1 MKRPHISLN
10 LAVSADGK
18 ITSANRAIAS
28 FGSARDI
35 AHLYRLRANADA
47 ILCGARTVD
56 THEVTLDN
64 GGVKFDALRKRNGR
78 APHPVRV
85 IVSGS
90 GSLKTDARVFQS
102 PAAGPLIVVVSTRA
116 KPRVVEKLRRQV
128 HEVYQDES
136 ESIDFAK
143 LAGWLKTKHRVE
155 RLLCE
160 GGGELND
167 ALFRADLVD
176 AIHLTWCPLIIGGR
190 AAPTLS
196 DGIGISALA
205 DARRFQLVSRR
216 RVGDELFLRYA
227 RATQSAT
234 GVVSTRRAS
243 NHKVSDRRLR

>member
-10 LAVSADGK
+10 LAISADGK
-18 ITSANRAIAS
+18 ITSANRALAS

-56 THEVTLDN
+56 THAVTLDN
-64 GGVKFDALRKRNGR
+64 GGAKFDALRKRNGR

-90 GSLKTDARVFQS
+90 GSLKTDARVFQT
-102 PAAGPLIVVVSTRA
+102 PTTGPLIIAVSARA
-116 KPRVVEKLRRQV
+116 KPRVVERLRRRAQ
-128 HEVYQDES
+128 EVYRDEN
-136 ESIDFAK
+136 EAIDFAK
-143 LAGWLKTKHRVE
+143 LAGWLKNRHGVE

-176 AIHLTWCPLIIGGR
+176 EINLTWCPLIIGGR
-190 AAPTLS
+190 SAPTLS
-196 DGIGISALA
+196 DGIGIAALA
-205 DARRFQLVSRR
+205 EGRRFRLEAGR
-216 RVGDELFLRYA
+216 RVGNEFFLRYT
-227 RATQSAT
+227 RATQTST

-243 NHKVSDRRLR
+243 SHRVSDNRLR